1 MSNRQQNTVPGKTN
15 SAILTEGPSR
25 AAARAMLRGVGF
37 SKEDLHK
44 PIIGIANT
52 WTEIGPCNFHLR
64 HIAEA
69 VKQGIREAGGT
80 PMEFNT
86 VTISDGITMGTEGMK
101 ASLISRE
108 VIADSIELVTRG
120 NSFDGLVCI
129 AGCDKNMPAAIMA
142 LARLDIPGLMLYGGS
157 IMPGHLQIGPD
168 GKPLASASDPSS
180 RPEPQSAQNPSSRPE
195 PQSALNPSSQPEPQ
209 NPLNPS
215 SRPEAQSAGA
225 ERPLYFAPAPSQASH
240 QIDITIQAVFEAI
253 GSHAA
258 GKISDAQL
266 EAVEAN
272 ACPGPGA
279 CGGQFTANTMAMA
292 GEFLGISPIQLT
304 GVPAMDRAKH
314 EASREAGRCVMDLVR
329 KGTKPSQILTRE
341 ALQNAITAVCASGG
355 STNAV
360 LHLTAIA
367 HELGIEL
374 TLEDYDR
381 ISETTP
387 FICDLT
393 PGGQYVAKDYQDAGG
408 SRVLAKRLLQRGQL
422 HDGLTVTGKTLH
434 EEAQRAEETPN
445 QRVIREWSNPLKPT
459 GGLVILRGNLAPEG
473 CVVKVAGHERIHH
486 TGPARVF
493 NSEDDAFHAVEAGEI
508 HPNDILVIRYEGPRG
523 GPGMREMLAVTAAI
537 KGIPEL
543 SETVALLT
551 DGRFSGATRGLM
563 AGHVAP
569 EAQLGG
575 PIAAV
580 REGDTITFDIPN
592 RQLTLNIPD
601 EEIAARLK
609 KFQAPEPRYKR
620 GVFAKY
626 ANSVS
631 SASQGAVTT

>member
-1 MSNRQQNTVPGKTN
+1 MSNEINPKKN
-15 SAILTEGPSR
+15 SIALTEGPSR
-25 AAARAMLRGVGF
+25 AAARSYFRSVGF

-64 HIAEA
+64 QVAEA
-69 VKQGIREAGGT
+69 VKQGVREAGGT

-86 VTISDGITMGTEGMK
+86 ITIHDGITMGTQGMK

-120 NSFDGLVCI
+120 NSFDGIVCI

-157 IMPGHLQIGPD
+157 IAPGHLKQPD
-168 GKPLASASDPSS
+168 GTTK
-180 RPEPQSAQNPSSRPE
+180 E
-195 PQSALNPSSQPEPQ
+195 
-209 NPLNPS
+209 
-215 SRPEAQSAGA
+215 
-225 ERPLYFAPAPSQASH
+225 
-240 QIDITIQAVFEAI
+240 ITILQVFEGM

-258 GKISDAQL
+258 GKINDAEL
-266 EAVEAN
+266 EALEAA

-292 GEFLGISPIQLT
+292 GEFLGISPMHLT
-304 GVPAMDRAKH
+304 GVPAMSPEKH
-314 EASREAGRCVMDLVR
+314 EASRQAGRLVMDMARAGLTPR
-329 KGTKPSQILTRE
+329 KIVTR
-341 ALQNAITAVCASGG
+341 QSIDNAIAAVAASGG

-360 LHLTAIA
+360 LHLIAIA
-367 HELGIEL
+367 HEFDIPLSM
-374 TLEDYDR
+374 EDFDR
-381 ISETTP
+381 ISERTP
-387 FICDLT
+387 FICDLS
-393 PGGQYVAKDYQDAGG
+393 PGGKYAAKDYQDAGG
-408 SRVLAKRLLQRGQL
+408 SRLLAKRLLEK
-422 HDGLTVTGKTLH
+422 GLLKGDSITVSGKTLA
-434 EEAQRAEETPN
+434 EEAALAVETPG
-445 QRVIREWSNPLKPT
+445 QPVIHTWDKALKPT
-459 GGLVILRGNLAPEG
+459 GGLVIMRGNLAPDG
-473 CVVKVAGHERIHH
+473 AVIKVAGHERIHH

-493 NSEDDAFHAVEAGEI
+493 DSEDDCHAAVEAGKI
-508 HPNDILVIRYEGPRG
+508 NPNDVLVIRYEGPRG

-537 KGIPEL
+537 KGIPAL

-592 RQLTLNIPD
+592 RKLTLNVP
-601 EEIAARLK
+601 EAEIAKRLAAWK
-609 KFQAPEPRYKR
+609 APEPRFKR

-631 SASQGAVTT
+631 SASEGAVTT

>member
-1 MSNRQQNTVPGKTN
+1 MEGIRILNNEINPKKN
-15 SAILTEGPSR
+15 SIVLTEGPSR
-25 AAARAMLRGVGF
+25 AAARSYFRSVGF

-64 HIAEA
+64 QVAEA
-69 VKQGIREAGGT
+69 VKQGVREAGGT

-86 VTISDGITMGTEGMK
+86 ITIHDGITMGTQGMK

-120 NSFDGLVCI
+120 NSFDGIVCI

-157 IMPGHLQIGPD
+157 IAPGHLRVGPD
-168 GKPLASASDPSS
+168 GKPLTG
-180 RPEPQSAQNPSSRPE
+180 Q
-195 PQSALNPSSQPEPQ
+195 LSQTSGREI
-209 NPLNPS
+209 
-215 SRPEAQSAGA
+215 E
-225 ERPLYFAPAPSQASH
+225 
-240 QIDITIQAVFEAI
+240 ITILQVFEGMGA
-253 GSHAA
+253 HAA
-258 GKISDAQL
+258 GKINDAEL
-266 EAVEAN
+266 EALEAA

-292 GEFLGISPIQLT
+292 GEFLGISPMQLT
-304 GVPAMDRAKH
+304 GVPAMSPEKH
-314 EASREAGRCVMDLVR
+314 EASRQAGRLVMDLARAGLTPR
-329 KGTKPSQILTRE
+329 KIINRQSID
-341 ALQNAITAVCASGG
+341 NAIAAVAASGG

-360 LHLTAIA
+360 LHLIAIA
-367 HELGIEL
+367 RELDIPL
-374 TLEDYDR
+374 SMEDFDR
-381 ISETTP
+381 ISERTP
-387 FICDLT
+387 FICDLS
-393 PGGQYVAKDYQDAGG
+393 PGGKYAAKDYQDAGG
-408 SRVLAKRLLQRGQL
+408 SRLLAQRLLEK
-422 HDGLTVTGKTLH
+422 GLLKGDSITVSGKTLA
-434 EEAQRAEETPN
+434 EEAALAVETPG
-445 QRVIREWSNPLKPT
+445 QPVIHTWDKALKPT
-459 GGLVILRGNLAPEG
+459 GGLVIMRGNLAPEG
-473 CVVKVAGHERIHH
+473 AVIKVAGHERIHH
-486 TGPARVF
+486 TGTARVF
-493 NSEDDAFHAVEAGEI
+493 ESEDACHAAVEAGKI
-508 HPNDILVIRYEGPRG
+508 NPNDVLVIRYEGPRG

-537 KGIPEL
+537 KGIPAL

-580 REGDTITFDIPN
+580 HEGDTITFDIPN
-592 RQLTLNIPD
+592 RKLTLNVP
-601 EEIAARLK
+601 EAEIAKRLAAWK
-609 KFQAPEPRYKR
+609 APEPRFKR

-631 SASQGAVTT
+631 SASEGAVTT

>member
-1 MSNRQQNTVPGKTN
+1 MSNVPGKTN
-15 SAILTEGPSR
+15 SIALTEGPSR
-25 AAARAMLRGVGF
+25 AAARSYLRGVGF

-64 HIAEA
+64 QVAEA

-108 VIADSIELVTRG
+108 VIADSIELVSRG

-142 LARLDIPGLMLYGGS
+142 LARLNIPGLMLYGGS
-157 IMPGHLQIGPD
+157 IMPGKLPQAD
-168 GKPLASASDPSS
+168 GSS
-180 RPEPQSAQNPSSRPE
+180 KE
-195 PQSALNPSSQPEPQ
+195 
-209 NPLNPS
+209 
-215 SRPEAQSAGA
+215 
-225 ERPLYFAPAPSQASH
+225 
-240 QIDITIQAVFEAI
+240 ITILNVFEAI

-258 GKISDAQL
+258 GKINDDQL
-266 EAVEAN
+266 EAVEAA

-292 GEFLGISPIQLT
+292 GEFLGISPIEIT
-304 GVPAMDRAKH
+304 GVPAMSLEKH
-314 EASREAGRCVMDLVR
+314 NASREAGHLVMELAR
-329 KGTKPSQILTRE
+329 KQVKPRDILTRS
-341 ALQNAITAVCASGG
+341 ALENAITAVCASGG

-360 LHLTAIA
+360 LHLIAIA
-367 HELGIEL
+367 HELDIPL
-374 TLEDYDR
+374 SMEDFDQ
-381 ISETTP
+381 ISERTP
-387 FICDLT
+387 FICDLS
-393 PGGQYVAKDYQDAGG
+393 PGGKYNAKDYQEAGG
-408 SRVLAKRLLQRGQL
+408 SRVLAKRLMDRGSL
-422 HDGLTVTGKTLH
+422 HNISTVTGKTLF
-434 EEAQRAEETPN
+434 EEAAHAVETPN
-445 QRVIREWSNPLKPT
+445 QPVIHTWEKPLKPT
-459 GGLVILRGNLAPEG
+459 GGLVILRGNLAPDG

-486 TGPARVF
+486 TGTARVF
-493 NSEDDAFHAVEAGEI
+493 DSEDLCFAAVNEGKI
-508 HPNDILVIRYEGPRG
+508 NPGDVCVIRYEGPKG

-569 EAQLGG
+569 EAFMGG

-580 REGDTITFDIPN
+580 HEGDTITFDIPN
-592 RQLTLNIPD
+592 RKLQLNISD
-601 EEIAARLK
+601 EELAARLK
-609 KFQAPEPRYKR
+609 DFKAPEPRFKR

-626 ANSVS
+626 ANTVS
-631 SASQGAVTT
+631 SASIGAVTS

>member
-1 MSNRQQNTVPGKTN
+1 MTNTPGKTH
-15 SAILTEGPSR
+15 SIVLTEGPSR

-64 HIAEA
+64 DVAEA

-108 VIADSIELVTRG
+108 VIADSVELVTRG

-129 AGCDKNMPAAIMA
+129 AGCDKNMPGTIMA

-157 IMPGHLQIGPD
+157 IAPGHMHVAAD
-168 GKPLASASDPSS
+168 GKTPEPGSTKTDRHHHPAGLRSHRLPRRRQNHRRPARRSRSHRLPRPRSLRRPVHRQHHGHGRRVPRHLPHPAHRRPRHVRRKARRQQRKPAASSWTSSAPASSPRRSSPASPSKTPSPPSAPPAAAPTPSSTSSPSPTSSTSPSPSTTSTPSARRRPSSATSSPAASSSPRTIRTPAAPASSPSASSTRASSTATPPPSPA
-180 RPEPQSAQNPSSRPE
+180 RPSAKKPS
-195 PQSALNPSSQPEPQ
+195 A
-209 NPLNPS
+209 
-215 SRPEAQSAGA
+215 
-225 ERPLYFAPAPSQASH
+225 
-240 QIDITIQAVFEAI
+240 
-253 GSHAA
+253 
-258 GKISDAQL
+258 
-266 EAVEAN
+266 AVE
-272 ACPGPGA
+272 
-279 CGGQFTANTMAMA
+279 
-292 GEFLGISPIQLT
+292 
-304 GVPAMDRAKH
+304 
-314 EASREAGRCVMDLVR
+314 
-329 KGTKPSQILTRE
+329 
-341 ALQNAITAVCASGG
+341 
-355 STNAV
+355 
-360 LHLTAIA
+360 
-367 HELGIEL
+367 
-374 TLEDYDR
+374 
-381 ISETTP
+381 
-387 FICDLT
+387 T
-393 PGGQYVAKDYQDAGG
+393 PGQ
-408 SRVLAKRLLQRGQL
+408 
-422 HDGLTVTGKTLH
+422 
-434 EEAQRAEETPN
+434 P
-445 QRVIREWSNPLKPT
+445 VIHTWDTALKQT
-459 GGLVILRGNLAPEG
+459 GGLVILKGNLAPEG

-486 TGPARVF
+486 TGTARVF
-493 NSEDDAFHAVEAGEI
+493 DSEDACFHAVEAGKI
-508 HPNDILVIRYEGPRG
+508 NPDDVLVIRYEGPRG

-551 DGRFSGATRGLM
+551 DGRFSGATHGLM

-580 REGDTITFDIPN
+580 HEGDTITFDIPN
-592 RQLTLNIPD
+592 RKLTLNVSA

-609 KFQAPEPRYKR
+609 SIKPPAPRYKR

-626 ANSVS
+626 TNSVS

>member
-1 MSNRQQNTVPGKTN
+1 MSTPGKTN
-15 SAILTEGPSR
+15 SNILTEGPHR

-64 HIAEA
+64 DIAEA
-69 VKQGIREAGGT
+69 VKEGVRAAGGT

-108 VIADSIELVTRG
+108 VIADSIELVARG

-157 IMPGHLQIGPD
+157 IAPGHMHVAADNKTPD
-168 GKPLASASDPSS
+168 PTATKT
-180 RPEPQSAQNPSSRPE
+180 
-195 PQSALNPSSQPEPQ
+195 
-209 NPLNPS
+209 
-215 SRPEAQSAGA
+215 
-225 ERPLYFAPAPSQASH
+225 
-240 QIDITIQAVFEAI
+240 IDITIQQVFEAI

-258 GKISDAQL
+258 GRITDAQL
-266 EAVEAN
+266 EEAEAS

-304 GVPAMDRAKH
+304 GVPAMSAEKH
-314 EASREAGRCVMDLVR
+314 AASREAGKLVMDLAR
-329 KGTKPSQILTRE
+329 AGLKPSQILTRE
-341 ALQNAITAVCASGG
+341 SIEDAIAAVCASGG

-360 LHLTAIA
+360 LHLIAIA
-367 HELGIEL
+367 KELDIPL
-374 TLEDYDR
+374 TVDDFDI
-381 ISETTP
+381 ISEKVP
-387 FICDLT
+387 FICDLQ
-393 PGGQYVAKDYQDAGG
+393 PGGKLVARDYQEAGG
-408 SRVLAKRLLQRGQL
+408 SRLLAQRLIEHGSL
-422 HDGLTVTGKTLH
+422 HGNTPTVSGKTLH
-434 EEAQRAEETPN
+434 EEATLAVETPN
-445 QRVIREWSNPLKPT
+445 QQVIHPWSNPLKPT
-459 GGLVILRGNLAPEG
+459 GGLVILHGNLAPDG

-493 NSEDDAFHAVEAGEI
+493 DSEDACFHAVEAGLI
-508 HPNDILVIRYEGPRG
+508 HPDDVLVIRYEGPRG

-543 SETVALLT
+543 SESVALLT

-563 AGHVAP
+563 AGHVSP

-592 RQLTLNIPD
+592 RTLTLNVP
-601 EEIAARLK
+601 EAEIAKRLAS
-609 KFQAPEPRYKR
+609 FVAPAPRYKR
-620 GVFAKY
+620 GVFFKY
-626 ANSVS
+626 TNSVS
-631 SASQGAVTT
+631 SASEGAVTT

>member
-1 MSNRQQNTVPGKTN
+1 MSNEINPKKN
-15 SAILTEGPSR
+15 SIALTEGPSR
-25 AAARAMLRGVGF
+25 AAARSYFRSVGF

-64 HIAEA
+64 QVAEA

-86 VTISDGITMGTEGMK
+86 ITIHDGITMGTQGMK

-120 NSFDGLVCI
+120 NSFDGIVCI

-157 IMPGHLQIGPD
+157 IAPGHLKQPD
-168 GKPLASASDPSS
+168 GTTK
-180 RPEPQSAQNPSSRPE
+180 E
-195 PQSALNPSSQPEPQ
+195 
-209 NPLNPS
+209 
-215 SRPEAQSAGA
+215 
-225 ERPLYFAPAPSQASH
+225 
-240 QIDITIQAVFEAI
+240 ITILQVFEGMGA
-253 GSHAA
+253 HAA
-258 GKISDAQL
+258 GKINDAEL
-266 EAVEAN
+266 EALEAA

-292 GEFLGISPIQLT
+292 GEFLGISPMQLT
-304 GVPAMDRAKH
+304 GVPAMSPEKH
-314 EASREAGRCVMDLVR
+314 EASRQAGRLVMDLARAGLTPR
-329 KGTKPSQILTRE
+329 KIINRQSID
-341 ALQNAITAVCASGG
+341 NAIAAVAASGG

-360 LHLTAIA
+360 LHLIAIA
-367 HELGIEL
+367 SELDIPL
-374 TLEDYDR
+374 SMEDFDR
-381 ISETTP
+381 ISERTP
-387 FICDLT
+387 FICDLS
-393 PGGQYVAKDYQDAGG
+393 PGGKYAAKDYQDAGG
-408 SRVLAKRLLQRGQL
+408 SRLLAQRLLEK
-422 HDGLTVTGKTLH
+422 GLLKGDSITVSGKTLA
-434 EEAQRAEETPN
+434 EEAALAVETPG
-445 QRVIREWSNPLKPT
+445 QPVIHTWDKALKPT
-459 GGLVILRGNLAPEG
+459 GGLVIMRGNLAPEG
-473 CVVKVAGHERIHH
+473 AVIKVAGHERIHH
-486 TGPARVF
+486 TGTARVF
-493 NSEDDAFHAVEAGEI
+493 ESEDACHAAVEAGKI
-508 HPNDILVIRYEGPRG
+508 NPNDVLVIRYEGPRG

-537 KGIPEL
+537 KGIPAL

-580 REGDTITFDIPN
+580 HEGDTITFDIPN
-592 RQLTLNIPD
+592 RKLTLNVP
-601 EEIAARLK
+601 EAEIAKRLAAWK
-609 KFQAPEPRYKR
+609 APEPRFKR

-631 SASQGAVTT
+631 SASEGAVTT

>member
-1 MSNRQQNTVPGKTN
+1 MSQNISTTGKTHSN
-15 SAILTEGPSR
+15 ALTEGPSR

-64 HIAEA
+64 DIAEA

-108 VIADSIELVTRG
+108 VIADSVELVTRG

-129 AGCDKNMPAAIMA
+129 AGCDKNMPGTIMA

-157 IMPGHLQIGPD
+157 IAPGHLHIGGD
-168 GKPLASASDPSS
+168 GKPLAGNVPSS
-180 RPEPQSAQNPSSRPE
+180 TGKE
-195 PQSALNPSSQPEPQ
+195 
-209 NPLNPS
+209 
-215 SRPEAQSAGA
+215 
-225 ERPLYFAPAPSQASH
+225 
-240 QIDITIQAVFEAI
+240 IDVTIQQVFEAI

-258 GKISDAQL
+258 GRITDAQL
-266 EAVEAN
+266 EAVEAS

-304 GVPAMDRAKH
+304 GVPAMSAEKH
-314 EASREAGRCVMDLVR
+314 EASRAAGRLVMDLVR
-329 KGTKPSQILTRE
+329 SGLKPSQIITRE
-341 ALQNAITAVCASGG
+341 SIEDAISAVAASGG

-360 LHLTAIA
+360 LHLIAIA
-367 HELGIEL
+367 NELDIPL
-374 TLEDYDR
+374 TVDDFDA
-381 ISETTP
+381 ISEKTP
-387 FICDLT
+387 FICDLQ
-393 PGGQYVAKDYQDAGG
+393 PGGKFVAKDYQDAGG
-408 SRVLAKRLLQRGQL
+408 SRVLVKRLLDKGLL
-422 HDGLTVTGKTLH
+422 HGKTPTVTGKTLR
-434 EEAQRAEETPN
+434 EEAAAAVETPG
-445 QRVIREWSNPLKPT
+445 QPVIHTWETALKQT
-459 GGLVILRGNLAPEG
+459 GGLVILKGNLAPEG

-486 TGPARVF
+486 TGIARVF
-493 NSEDDAFHAVEAGEI
+493 DSEDACFHAVEAGKI
-508 HPNDILVIRYEGPRG
+508 NPDDVLVIRYEGPRG

-543 SETVALLT
+543 SKTVALLT
-551 DGRFSGATRGLM
+551 DGRFSGATHGLM
-563 AGHVAP
+563 AGHVSP

-580 REGDTITFDIPN
+580 HEGDTITFDIPN
-592 RQLTLNIPD
+592 RKLTLNVPD
-601 EEIAARLK
+601 EEIATRLK
-609 KFQAPEPRYKR
+609 SIKPPAPRYKR

-626 ANSVS
+626 TNSVS